1 MNVQKSDGTVQCE
14 GVPVFR
20 GFATISFY
28 ADDVGAARAWYTE
41 LLGVEAYYVF
51 PEPPAPPAYIEFR
64 VGDDEDELGFIDR
77 RYAPSGASNQPG
89 GAVLFWHVDDL
100 PATVERLLGM
110 GATEY
115 EAITE
120 RDAGFI
126 TASVVDPFGNLLGVM
141 HNPHHLEVLQS
152 RVAGETQRYA

>member
-1 MNVQKSDGTVQCE
+1 M
-14 GVPVFR
+14 FR

-28 ADDVGAARAWYTE
+28 ADDVRAARDWYTE

-77 RYAPSGASNQPG
+77 RYAPGGASNPPG

-100 PATVERLLGM
+100 AATVKRLLAM

-120 RDAGFI
+120 RGGGFI

-141 HNPHHLEVLQS
+141 HNPHHLEVLRS
-152 RVAGETQRYA
+152 RVATETQRYT